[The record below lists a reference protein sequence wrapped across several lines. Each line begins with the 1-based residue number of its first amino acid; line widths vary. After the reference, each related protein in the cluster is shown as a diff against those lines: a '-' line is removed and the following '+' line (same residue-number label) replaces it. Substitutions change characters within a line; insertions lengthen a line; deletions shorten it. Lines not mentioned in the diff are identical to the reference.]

1 MSDALTLRA
10 QAAELADSGGDLLLE
25 AERLSRSLIMGEHG
39 RRKAGLGDHF
49 WQYRPFENGVDSP
62 RSIDH
67 RRSAQQD
74 QYFVRQLE
82 WKTPQALHVW
92 VDQSASM
99 RFASKG
105 NAGKNNRAA
114 ILVLAIAIAAEKAGE
129 RVGLCDSTLAP
140 SRGRKQILQ
149 LAKQL
154 NLQMDTDYSL
164 TGPAE
169 FLTSA
174 TALIASDFL
183 SKSTDVE
190 SILSIA
196 ADRGVRGVLLQV
208 LDPLECSFPFQ
219 GRALFQS
226 VLGSVEHDTLQ
237 AADLKSEYLKRLADR
252 QQRLGELADMARWDF
267 LVDDGSF
274 ALIITLSK
282 IYQSLSKGRTG

>member
-1 MSDALTLRA
+1 MSDVLTLRA
-10 QAAELADSGGDLLLE
+10 QAAELANAGGDLLLE

-74 QYFVRQLE
+74 KYFVRQLE

-92 VDQSASM
+92 IDQSASM
-99 RFASKG
+99 RFSSKG
-105 NAGKNNRAA
+105 NASKHNRAA

-129 RVGLCDSTLAP
+129 RVGLCDSALAP

-149 LAKQL
+149 LAEQL
-154 NLQMDTDYSL
+154 NLQMDADYSP
-164 TGPAE
+164 TSPAE
-169 FLTSA
+169 FATSA
-174 TALIASDFL
+174 SALIASDFL
-183 SKSTDVE
+183 STSTDVE
-190 SILSIA
+190 RVLSIA
-196 ADRGVRGVLLQV
+196 AEKGVQGVLLQV

-219 GRALFQS
+219 GRAIFQS

-252 QQRLGELADMARWDF
+252 QQRLGELANMARWDF
-267 LVDDGSF
+267 LIDNGSY
-274 ALIITLSK
+274 APMITLSK
-282 IYQSLSKGRTG
+282 IYQSLSKGRIG